1 MHYLV
6 FAGTSGP
13 LRPIF
18 HTTDWSAAA
27 AIQGQVHYD
36 RTLNTTAWLCELESE
51 DLDYFHIDP
60 AQQGWVDSTFNT
72 KETAWHEQ
80 QE

>member
-13 LRPIF
+13 MRPIF
-18 HTTDWSAAA
+18 HTTCWSEAA

-36 RTLNTTAWLCELESE
+36 RTLNTTAWLCEFESE

-60 AQQGWVDSTFNT
+60 AQQGWVDPTFNT
-72 KETAWHEQ
+72 KEKHDF
-80 QE
+80 

>member
-18 HTTDWSAAA
+18 HTTDWSEAAV
-27 AIQGQVHYD
+27 IQGQVHYD
-36 RTLNTTAWLCELESE
+36 PALDTTAWLCEFESE
-51 DLDYFHIDP
+51 DLQYFQINP
-60 AQQGWVDSTFNT
+60 AQQGWVDPTFNT
-72 KETAWHEQ
+72 KETACS
-80 QE
+80 

>member
-13 LRPIF
+13 MRPIF
-18 HTTDWSAAA
+18 HTTDWCEAA

-36 RTLNTTAWLCELESE
+36 RTLNTTAWLCEFESE
-51 DLDYFHIDP
+51 DLEFFQIDP
-60 AQQGWVDSTFNT
+60 AQQGWIDPTFNT
-72 KETAWHEQ
+72 KEMACF
-80 QE
+80 

>member
-18 HTTDWSAAA
+18 HTTDWSEAA
-27 AIQGQVHYD
+27 AIQG
-36 RTLNTTAWLCELESE
+36 
-51 DLDYFHIDP
+51 
-60 AQQGWVDSTFNT
+60 
-72 KETAWHEQ
+72 
-80 QE
+80 

>member
-6 FAGTSGP
+6 FAGTTGP
-13 LRPIF
+13 MRPIF
-18 HTTDWSAAA
+18 HTTDCSEAA

-36 RTLNTTAWLCELESE
+36 RTLNTTAWMCEFESE

-60 AQQGWVDSTFNT
+60 AQKGWVDPTFNT
-72 KETAWHEQ
+72 KEMANV
-80 QE
+80 